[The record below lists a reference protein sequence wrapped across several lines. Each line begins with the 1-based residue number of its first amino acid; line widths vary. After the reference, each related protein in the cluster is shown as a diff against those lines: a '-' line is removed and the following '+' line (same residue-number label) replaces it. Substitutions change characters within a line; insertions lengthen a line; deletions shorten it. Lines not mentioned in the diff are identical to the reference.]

1 MTYVLGID
9 VGSGSA
15 RCGVFDQNGT
25 LLGTAKQTIAIHRPA
40 SNRVEQSSTDIWSA
54 ICAATKEAIAQAHVV
69 PEDVVSLS
77 FSATC
82 SLVLLD
88 ENHAPL
94 PLSKGDTGWNIIMWM
109 DHRASAEAD
118 ICNATGASVL
128 SNLGGAIS
136 LEMQIPKL
144 MWLKRKRPD
153 LWGKLGYAA
162 DLADYLGWRCTGQNE
177 RSICTVGCKWTYDA
191 DNGCWD
197 DQFLNQIGLSDL
209 RKRATLPN
217 TACEIGAPLGA
228 LTESAA
234 TDLGLTTQCHVAVG
248 LIDAHA
254 GALGT
259 SGLFADDAPETRLA
273 LIAGT
278 SNCHIALTK
287 SRIEVSGVWGPY
299 YGAVQSGLYA
309 LEGGQSATGAMLDQI
324 VALFASA
331 RHYGETPHGKIS
343 ETLIERMATNPDQG
357 NCVMVLPDFIGNRS
371 PYGNPDLRGA
381 IMGLTLEAPDETF
394 LKVYWAACASI
405 AYGTRQII
413 DAMRAHGVPI
423 DKLHL
428 SGGHAQSALLVQ
440 MYADATGCDV
450 IVAKTPEP
458 VLLGAAIAAAAPL
471 GVDFP
476 ISRGST
482 VRKAQTF
489 SPNPCATEMHT
500 ARYAI
505 FCAHYEGHAGPLT
518 MPIAIH
524 A

>member
-40 SNRVEQSSTDIWSA
+40 PNHVEQSSTDIWSA
-54 ICAATKEAIAQAHVV
+54 ICAATKGAVAQANVAPDEV
-69 PEDVVSLS
+69 ISLS

-88 ENHAPL
+88 QNHAPL
-94 PLSKGDTGWNIIMWM
+94 PLSEGGEGWNIIMWM
-109 DHRASAEAD
+109 DHRASAEAG

-128 SNLGGAIS
+128 NNLGGAIS

-144 MWLKRKRPD
+144 MWLKRQRPE
-153 LWGKLGYAA
+153 LWNKLGYAA
-162 DLADYLGWRCTGQNE
+162 DLADYLAWRCTGENE

-197 DQFLNQIGLSDL
+197 DRFFNQVGLPDL
-209 RKRATLPN
+209 RARAALPD

-228 LTESAA
+228 LTQSAA
-234 TDLGLTTQCHVAVG
+234 DDLGLTTQCHVAVG

-259 SGLFADDAPETRLA
+259 SGLFTDDTPETRLA

-287 SRIEVSGVWGPY
+287 NRIEVSGVWGPY
-299 YGAVQSGLYA
+299 YGAVKSGLHA

-324 VALFASA
+324 VVLFARAQSFGDA
-331 RHYGETPHGKIS
+331 PHGPIS
-343 ETLIERMATNPDQG
+343 ETLMERMATDPDQG
-357 NCVMVLPDFIGNRS
+357 KDVMVLPDFIGNRS
-371 PYGNPDLRGA
+371 PYANPDLRGA
-381 IMGLTLEAPDETF
+381 IMGLTLEEPGETF

-440 MYADATGCDV
+440 IYADATGCDV
-450 IVAKTPEP
+450 LVAETPEP

-471 GVDFP
+471 GDDFP
-476 ISRGST
+476 ISQGCA
-482 VRKAQTF
+482 VRAARII
-489 SPNPCATEMHT
+489 SPNPIATEMHT
-500 ARYAI
+500 ARYAV
-505 FCAHYEGHAGPLT
+505 FCAHYEDDAAPAAAPVAVT
-518 MPIAIH
+518 T
-524 A
+524 

>member
-15 RCGVFDQNGT
+15 RCGVFDQSGT

-40 SNRVEQSSTDIWSA
+40 PNHVEQSSADIWSA
-54 ICAATKEAIAQAHVV
+54 ICAATKGAIAKASVAPSSV
-69 PEDVVSLS
+69 ISLS

-88 ENHAPL
+88 QNHAPL
-94 PLSKGDTGWNIIMWM
+94 PLSEGDAGWNIIMWM

-118 ICNATGASVL
+118 ICNATGAPIL
-128 SNLGGAIS
+128 NNLGGAIS

-144 MWLKRKRPD
+144 MWLKRHRPD

-191 DNGCWD
+191 DNGRWD
-197 DQFLNQIGLSDL
+197 NRFFNQVGLSDL
-209 RKRATLPN
+209 HTRAALPE
-217 TACEIGAPLGA
+217 TACEIGAPIGA
-228 LTESAA
+228 LTQSAA
-234 TDLGLTTQCHVAVG
+234 DDLGLTTQCHVAVG

-259 SGLFADDAPETRLA
+259 SGLFSDDAPETRLA

-287 SRIEVSGVWGPY
+287 NRVEVSGVWGPY

-324 VALFASA
+324 VALFAGAQSFGDA
-331 RHYGETPHGKIS
+331 PHGEIS
-343 ETLIERMATNPDQG
+343 ETLMTRMATDPDQG
-357 NCVMVLPDFIGNRS
+357 KDVMVLPDFIGNRS
-371 PYGNPDLRGA
+371 PYANPDLRGA

-405 AYGTRQII
+405 AYGTRQIL
-413 DAMRAHGVPI
+413 DAMRSHGVPI

-450 IVAKTPEP
+450 IVAETPEP

-471 GVDFP
+471 GDDFP
-476 ISRGST
+476 ISHGRT
-482 VRKAQTF
+482 VRAARII
-489 SPNPCATEMHT
+489 SPNPSATKIHT
-500 ARYAI
+500 ARYAM
-505 FCAHYEGHAGPLT
+505 FCAHYEGDAAPMAT
-518 MPIAIH
+518 PVAVT

>member
-40 SNRVEQSSTDIWSA
+40 PNRVEQSSTDIWSA
-54 ICAATKEAIAQAHVV
+54 ICAATKGAIVQANVAPDKV
-69 PEDVVSLS
+69 ISLS

-88 ENHAPL
+88 QNHHPL
-94 PLSKGDTGWNIIMWM
+94 PLSEGDADWNIIMWM
-109 DHRASAEAD
+109 DHRASAEAG

-128 SNLGGAIS
+128 NNLGGAMS

-144 MWLKRKRPD
+144 MWLKRQRPD

-191 DNGCWD
+191 DYGCWD
-197 DQFLNQIGLSDL
+197 DRFFNQVGLSDL
-209 RKRATLPN
+209 RTRAALPD
-217 TACEIGAPLGA
+217 TACEIGTPLGV
-228 LTESAA
+228 LTQSAA
-234 TDLGLTTQCHVAVG
+234 NELGLTTRCHVATG

-259 SGLFADDAPETRLA
+259 SGLFADEAPETRLA

-287 SRIEVSGVWGPY
+287 NRIEVSGVWGPY

-331 RHYGETPHGKIS
+331 QSFGDAPHGPIS
-343 ETLIERMATNPDQG
+343 DTLMERMATDPDQG
-357 NCVMVLPDFIGNRS
+357 KDVMVLPDFIGNRS
-371 PYGNPDLRGA
+371 PYADPDLRGA

-440 MYADATGCDV
+440 IYADATGCDV
-450 IVAKTPEP
+450 IVAETPEP
-458 VLLGAAIAAAAPL
+458 VLLGAAIAAAMPL
-471 GVDFP
+471 GDDFP
-476 ISRGST
+476 ISQGRA
-482 VRKAQTF
+482 VRAARTI
-489 SPNPCATEMHT
+489 SPNPFATEMHT
-500 ARYAI
+500 ARYAM
-505 FCAHYEGHAGPLT
+505 FCAHYEGDAAPAAT
-518 MPIAIH
+518 PVAVT